1 MERFHIICA
10 FYFLFKDLIKVEEG
24 TKLTF
29 RTDKSECNLVHVTD
43 ALATMEE
50 IVAKSGTYD
59 DLEPFDLI
67 FIDADK
73 TRLLEYVDASL
84 SLLNKGGMILV
95 DNVLWKGLVL
105 DVSGTVNEEEEEED
119 DLSPNSNKEEIKRS
133 RRARRLAGIMHR
145 FNEAIAEDDRVEVMM
160 LPIRDGLTIIRKK

>member
-1 MERFHIICA
+1 MIS
-10 FYFLFKDLIKVEEG
+10 
-24 TKLTF
+24 TNTF
-29 RTDKSECNLVHVTD
+29 RRNKSECQLVHVTD

-50 IVAKSGTYD
+50 MVSKSGSFK
-59 DLEPFDLI
+59 DLEPFDFI

-84 SLLNKGGMILV
+84 SLLRKGGLIAV

-105 DVSGTVNEEEEEED
+105 EVAGGDEIAEDKNLDED
-119 DLSPNSNKEEIKRS
+119 DNLNKDAIKRS

-145 FNEAIAEDDRVEVMM
+145 FNEAILNDDRLEVTM
-160 LPIRDGLTIIRKK
+160 LPIRDGISLIRKK